1 MFQVMNPTTDREP
14 VDGFVEAPD
23 GRLHHLDWGGGG
35 PQIHFLH
42 ANGFCAGT
50 YTPFLRYMTADFHV
64 FASDVRGHGGSSF
77 SGAPRISHW
86 DIFADDLK
94 LTIEKA
100 MTPPIIGM
108 GHSLGAVTT
117 SIAAAKHPRL
127 FSALVLID
135 PVIFPRKFLW
145 RMAALKFL
153 GLRSAIGPARTARKR
168 KRVFKDKQTALR
180 RFAEGRGIFK
190 SWSQDFIEAY
200 LECGLLERD
209 THSAILKCDPELE
222 AQIFESVPV
231 NVWSYVKKIACP
243 VLVVRG
249 EASETFSRQAAGR
262 IEAVRPEF
270 ELREIPRSGHF
281 VPMEQP
287 QACARVILEFLRN
300 KMAGDVSAMP
310 GRSSYRRDGRKPH
323 RCINNFAK

>member
-1 MFQVMNPTTDREP
+1 MLQAMNPTTDRDP
-14 VDGFVEAPD
+14 VEGFVETPE
-23 GRLHHLDWGGGG
+23 GRLHHLDWGGSG

-50 YTPFLRYMTADFHV
+50 YTPFLRYLMADFHV
-64 FASDVRGHGGSSF
+64 FASDVRGHGGSTL
-77 SGAPRISHW
+77 SGAPRIRHW
-86 DIFADDLK
+86 DIFANDLK

-117 SIAAAKHPRL
+117 CIAAAKYPRL

-135 PVIFPRKFLW
+135 PVIFPKKYLW
-145 RMAALKFL
+145 RIAVMKIL
-153 GLRSAIGPARTARKR
+153 GLRSAIGPARMARKR

-190 SWSQDFIEAY
+190 SWSKDFIEAY
-200 LECGLLERD
+200 LECGLLEKD

-222 AQIFESVPV
+222 AQIFESVPL
-231 NVWSYVKKIACP
+231 NVWSYVKKISCP
-243 VLVVRG
+243 VFVVRG
-249 EASETFSRQAAGR
+249 EASETFTGQAANR
-262 IEAVRPEF
+262 IKAVRPEF
-270 ELREIPRSGHF
+270 VLQEIPRSGHF

-287 QACARVILEFLRN
+287 QACARVVLTFLQ
-300 KMAGDVSAMP
+300 KQK
-310 GRSSYRRDGRKPH
+310 RR
-323 RCINNFAK
+323 